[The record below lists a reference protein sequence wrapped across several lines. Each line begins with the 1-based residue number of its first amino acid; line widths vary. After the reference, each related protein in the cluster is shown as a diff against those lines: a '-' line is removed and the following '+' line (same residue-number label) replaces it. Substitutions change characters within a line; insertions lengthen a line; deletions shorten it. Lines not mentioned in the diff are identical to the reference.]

1 MFWLDNLNILT
12 IPILIPDINM
22 SFEDKLNAIIRG
34 LLFLGIILT
43 LVFND
48 SKYILFVLIIMII
61 SIIIYNY
68 QYEKTKQIEKY
79 LNENN
84 LDIINN
90 KKCIKP
96 TKSNPFMN
104 PNILDTKY
112 DENNNMFSACSIENS
127 KINKNMNEYFN
138 ENVFRETDDLYN
150 KSLLSRQFYTMPS
163 TTIPNEQGKLGD
175 WLYNTGP
182 SCKENGLTCY
192 DNLYNDI
199 RRSTH
204 L

>member
-12 IPILIPDINM
+12 IPVLIPDINM
-22 SFEDKLNAIIRG
+22 TFEEKLNSIIRG
-34 LLFLGIILT
+34 LLFLGIIFT

-68 QYEKTKQIEKY
+68 QYEKNRQIEKY

-96 TKSNPFMN
+96 TKTNPFMN
-104 PNILDTKY
+104 LNILESK
-112 DENNNMFSACSIENS
+112 NNKFSACSIENT

-138 ENVFRETDDLYN
+138 DNVFRETDDLYN
-150 KSLLSRQFYTMPS
+150 KSLLPRQFYTMPS
-163 TTIPNEQGKLGD
+163 TTIPNEREKLGD
-175 WLYNTGP
+175 WLYNNGE
-182 SCKENGLTCY
+182 SCKENSIKCY
-192 DNLYNDI
+192 NNIYNDI
-199 RRSTH
+199 RASTH

>member
-12 IPILIPDINM
+12 IPLLIPDINM
-22 SFEDKLNAIIRG
+22 TFEDKLNAIIRG
-34 LLFLGIILT
+34 LLFLGIIFT

-68 QYEKTKQIEKY
+68 QFEKNKQIDKY

-90 KKCIKP
+90 KKCVKP
-96 TKSNPFMN
+96 TQSNPFMN
-104 PNILDTKY
+104 PNVLN
-112 DENNNMFSACSIENS
+112 ENNNMFSACSIENS
-127 KINKNMNEYFN
+127 KINKKMDDYFN

-150 KSLLSRQFYTMPS
+150 KSLLPRQFYTVPS
-163 TTIPNEQGKLGD
+163 TTIPNEREKLGD
-175 WLYNTGP
+175 WLYNSGP
-182 SCKENGLTCY
+182 SCKENGLKCY
-192 DNLYNDI
+192 DNIYNDI
-199 RRSTH
+199 RSSGH
-204 L
+204 I

>member
-22 SFEDKLNAIIRG
+22 TFEDKLNAIIRG
-34 LLFLGIILT
+34 LLFLGIIFT

-68 QYEKTKQIEKY
+68 QFEKNKQIDKY

-90 KKCIKP
+90 KKCVKP
-96 TKSNPFMN
+96 TQSNPFMN
-104 PNILDTKY
+104 PNVLN
-112 DENNNMFSACSIENS
+112 ENNNMFSACSIENS
-127 KINKNMNEYFN
+127 KINKKMDDYFN

-150 KSLLSRQFYTMPS
+150 KSLLPRQFYTVPS
-163 TTIPNEQGKLGD
+163 TTIPNEREKLGD
-175 WLYNTGP
+175 WLYNKGP
-182 SCKENGLTCY
+182 SCKENGLKCY
-192 DNLYNDI
+192 DNIYNDI
-199 RRSTH
+199 RSSGH
-204 L
+204 I

>member
-22 SFEDKLNAIIRG
+22 TFEDKLNAIIRG
-34 LLFLGIILT
+34 LLFLGIIFT

-68 QYEKTKQIEKY
+68 QYEKNKQIDKY

-84 LDIINN
+84 LDIIDN
-90 KKCIKP
+90 KKCVKP
-96 TKSNPFMN
+96 TQSNPFMN
-104 PNILDTKY
+104 PNVLN
-112 DENNNMFSACSIENS
+112 ENNNMFSACSIENS
-127 KINKNMNEYFN
+127 KISKNMNDYFN

-150 KSLLSRQFYTMPS
+150 KSLLPRQFYTVPS
-163 TTIPNEQGKLGD
+163 TTIPNEREKLGE
-175 WLYNTGP
+175 WLYNNGP
-182 SCKENGLTCY
+182 SCKENGLKCY
-192 DNLYNDI
+192 DNIYNDI
-199 RRSTH
+199 RSSGH
-204 L
+204 I

>member
-12 IPILIPDINM
+12 IPVLIPDINM
-22 SFEDKLNAIIRG
+22 TFEEKLNSIIRG
-34 LLFLGIILT
+34 LLFLGIIFT

-48 SKYILFVLIIMII
+48 SKYILFVLIIIII

-68 QYEKTKQIEKY
+68 QYEKNRQIEKY

-96 TKSNPFMN
+96 TKTNPFMN
-104 PNILDTKY
+104 LNILESK
-112 DENNNMFSACSIENS
+112 NNLFSACSIENS

-138 ENVFRETDDLYN
+138 ENAFRETDDLYN
-150 KSLLSRQFYTMPS
+150 KSLLPRQFYTMPS
-163 TTIPNEQGKLGD
+163 TTIPNEREKLGD
-175 WLYNTGP
+175 WLYNNGE
-182 SCKENGLTCY
+182 SCKENSIKCY
-192 DNLYNDI
+192 NNIYNDI
-199 RRSTH
+199 RASTH

>member
-22 SFEDKLNAIIRG
+22 TFEDKLNAIIRA
-34 LLFLGIILT
+34 LLFIGIIFT

-68 QYEKTKQIEKY
+68 QIEKNKQIDKY
-79 LNENN
+79 LNDNN
-84 LDIINN
+84 LDIVNN
-90 KKCIKP
+90 SKCIKP
-96 TKSNPFMN
+96 TQSNPFMN
-104 PNILDTKY
+104 PNVLDK
-112 DENNNMFSACSIENS
+112 NVFSACSIENS
-127 KINKNMNEYFN
+127 KINKNMNKYFN

-150 KSLLSRQFYTMPS
+150 KSLLPRQFYTMPS
-163 TTIPNEQGKLGD
+163 TTIPNEQEKLAD

-182 SCKENGLTCY
+182 SCKENGLKCY
-192 DNLYNDI
+192 ENIYTDL
-199 RRSTH
+199 RSSIH
-204 L
+204 N

>member
-22 SFEDKLNAIIRG
+22 TFEDKLNAIIRA
-34 LLFLGIILT
+34 LLFIGIIFT

-61 SIIIYNY
+61 SIIVYNY
-68 QYEKTKQIEKY
+68 QIEKNKQIDKY

-84 LDIINN
+84 LDIVNN
-90 KKCIKP
+90 SKCIKP
-96 TKSNPFMN
+96 TRSNTFMN
-104 PNILDTKY
+104 PNVLDK
-112 DENNNMFSACSIENS
+112 NMFSACSVENS
-127 KINKNMNEYFN
+127 KINKNMNKYFN

-150 KSLLSRQFYTMPS
+150 KSLLPRQFYTMPS
-163 TTIPNEQGKLGD
+163 TTIPNEQEKLAD

-182 SCKENGLTCY
+182 SCKENGLKCY
-192 DNLYNDI
+192 ENIYTDL
-199 RRSTH
+199 RSSIH
-204 L
+204 N

>member
-22 SFEDKLNAIIRG
+22 TFEEKLNSIIRG
-34 LLFLGIILT
+34 LLFLGIIFT

-48 SKYILFVLIIMII
+48 PKYILFVLIIMII

-68 QYEKTKQIEKY
+68 QYEKNKQIEKY
-79 LNENN
+79 LNDNN

-90 KKCIKP
+90 KKCVKP

-104 PNILDTKY
+104 PNILEK
-112 DENNNMFSACSIENS
+112 NNMFAACSIENS
-127 KINKNMNEYFN
+127 KINKEMDEHFN

-150 KSLLSRQFYTMPS
+150 KSLLPRQFYTMPS
-163 TTIPNEQGKLGD
+163 TTIPNEREKLGD
-175 WLYNTGP
+175 WLYNAGQ
-182 SCKENGLTCY
+182 SCKENNLQCY
-192 DNLYNDI
+192 DNIYIDI
-199 RRSTH
+199 RSSRH

>member
-22 SFEDKLNAIIRG
+22 TFEDKLNAIIRG
-34 LLFLGIILT
+34 LLFLGIIFT

-68 QYEKTKQIEKY
+68 QYEKTKKIEKY

-84 LDIINN
+84 LDIIDN

-104 PNILDTKY
+104 PNILDSKY
-112 DENNNMFSACSIENS
+112 DENNNMISACSIENS
-127 KINKNMNEYFN
+127 KINNNMNKFFN

-150 KSLLSRQFYTMPS
+150 KSLLPRQFYTMPS
-163 TTIPNEQGKLGD
+163 TTIPNNREKLGD
-175 WLYNTGP
+175 WLYNKGP
-182 SCKENGLTCY
+182 SCKENNLKCP
-192 DNLYNDI
+192 DNKYNDL
-199 RRSTH
+199 RRSAH
-204 L
+204 F

>member
-12 IPILIPDINM
+12 IPVLIPDINM
-22 SFEDKLNAIIRG
+22 TFEEKLNSIIRG
-34 LLFLGIILT
+34 LLFLGIIFT

-68 QYEKTKQIEKY
+68 QYEKNRQIEKY

-96 TKSNPFMN
+96 TKTNPFMN
-104 PNILDTKY
+104 LNILESK
-112 DENNNMFSACSIENS
+112 NNLFSACSIENS

-138 ENVFRETDDLYN
+138 ENAFRETDDLYN
-150 KSLLSRQFYTMPS
+150 KSLLPRQFYTMPS
-163 TTIPNEQGKLGD
+163 TTIPNEREKLGD
-175 WLYNTGP
+175 WLYNNGE
-182 SCKENGLTCY
+182 SCKENSIKCY
-192 DNLYNDI
+192 NNIYNDI
-199 RRSTH
+199 RASTH

>member
-22 SFEDKLNAIIRG
+22 TFEEKLNSIIRG
-34 LLFLGIILT
+34 LLFLGIIFT

-68 QYEKTKQIEKY
+68 QYEKNKQIEKY
-79 LNENN
+79 LNDNN

-90 KKCIKP
+90 KKCVKP

-104 PNILDTKY
+104 PNILET
-112 DENNNMFSACSIENS
+112 NMFSACSIENS
-127 KINKNMNEYFN
+127 KISKDMNDHFN

-150 KSLLSRQFYTMPS
+150 KSLLPRQFYTMPS
-163 TTIPNEQGKLGD
+163 TTIPNEREKLGD
-175 WLYNTGP
+175 WLYNAGK
-182 SCKENGLTCY
+182 SCKEDTLQCY
-192 DNLYNDI
+192 DNIYQDI
-199 RRSTH
+199 RSSAH

>member
-12 IPILIPDINM
+12 LPVLIPDINM
-22 SFEDKLNAIIRG
+22 TFEEKLNSIIRG
-34 LLFLGIILT
+34 LLFLGIIFT

-68 QYEKTKQIEKY
+68 QYEKNRQIEKY
-79 LNENN
+79 LNDNN

-104 PNILDTKY
+104 PNILDRKY
-112 DENNNMFSACSIENS
+112 DKNNNMFSACSIENS
-127 KINKNMNEYFN
+127 KISKNIF
-138 ENVFRETDDLYN
+138 
-150 KSLLSRQFYTMPS
+150 
-163 TTIPNEQGKLGD
+163 I
-175 WLYNTGP
+175 
-182 SCKENGLTCY
+182 
-192 DNLYNDI
+192 I
-199 RRSTH
+199 
-204 L
+204 

>member
-12 IPILIPDINM
+12 IPVLIPDINM
-22 SFEDKLNAIIRG
+22 TFEEKLNSIIRG
-34 LLFLGIILT
+34 LLFLGIIFT

-68 QYEKTKQIEKY
+68 QYEKNKQIEKY

-96 TKSNPFMN
+96 TKANPFMN
-104 PNILDTKY
+104 PNILDRKY
-112 DENNNMFSACSIENS
+112 DKNNNMFSACSIENS
-127 KINKNMNEYFN
+127 KISKNIDKYFS

-150 KSLLSRQFYTMPS
+150 KSLLPRQFYTMPS
-163 TTIPNEQGKLGD
+163 TTIPNNREKLGD
-175 WLYNTGP
+175 WLYNKGP
-182 SCKENGLTCY
+182 SCKENNLKCP
-192 DNLYNDI
+192 DNKYNDL
-199 RRSTH
+199 RRSSH

>member
-12 IPILIPDINM
+12 LPVLIPDINM
-22 SFEDKLNAIIRG
+22 TFEEKLNSIIRS
-34 LLFLGIILT
+34 LLFLGIIFT

-68 QYEKTKQIEKY
+68 QYEKNRQIEKY
-79 LNENN
+79 LNDNN

-96 TKSNPFMN
+96 TKENPFMN
-104 PNILDTKY
+104 LNILNGKY
-112 DENNNMFSACSIENS
+112 DGDNNMFSACSIENS
-127 KINKNMNEYFN
+127 KISKNIDKYFS
-138 ENVFRETDDLYN
+138 ENVFRDTDDLYN
-150 KSLLSRQFYTMPS
+150 KSLLPRQFYTMPS
-163 TTIPNEQGKLGD
+163 TTIPNKREKLGD
-175 WLYNTGP
+175 WLYNKGP
-182 SCKENGLTCY
+182 SCKENNLKCY
-192 DNLYNDI
+192 DVKYNDL
-199 RRSTH
+199 RRSSH

>member
-12 IPILIPDINM
+12 IPVLIPDINM
-22 SFEDKLNAIIRG
+22 TFEEKLNSIIRG
-34 LLFLGIILT
+34 LLFLGIIFT

-68 QYEKTKQIEKY
+68 QYEKNRQIEKY

-96 TKSNPFMN
+96 TKANPFMN
-104 PNILDTKY
+104 LNILESK
-112 DENNNMFSACSIENS
+112 NNLFSACSIENS

-138 ENVFRETDDLYN
+138 ENAFRETDDLYN
-150 KSLLSRQFYTMPS
+150 KSLLPRQFYTMPS
-163 TTIPNEQGKLGD
+163 TTIPNEREKLGD
-175 WLYNTGP
+175 WLYNNGE
-182 SCKENGLTCY
+182 SCKENSIKCY
-192 DNLYNDI
+192 NNIYNDI
-199 RRSTH
+199 RASTH

>member
-1 MFWLDNLNILT
+1 MFWLDNLNVLT
-12 IPILIPDINM
+12 APILIPDINM
-22 SFEDKLNAIIRG
+22 TFEDKLNAIIRG
-34 LLFLGIILT
+34 LLFLGIIFT

-61 SIIIYNY
+61 SIVIYNY
-68 QYEKTKQIEKY
+68 QFEKNRQIEKY
-79 LNENN
+79 LNEND

-104 PNILDTKY
+104 PNILDSKY

-127 KINKNMNEYFN
+127 KINNNMNKYFN

-150 KSLLSRQFYTMPS
+150 KSLLPRQFYTMPS
-163 TTIPNEQGKLGD
+163 TTIPNEREKLGD

-182 SCKENGLTCY
+182 SCKENGLKCY
-192 DNLYNDI
+192 ENIYTDL
-199 RRSTH
+199 RSSIH
-204 L
+204 N

>member
-1 MFWLDNLNILT
+1 
-12 IPILIPDINM
+12 
-22 SFEDKLNAIIRG
+22 
-34 LLFLGIILT
+34 
-43 LVFND
+43 
-48 SKYILFVLIIMII
+48 MII

-68 QYEKTKQIEKY
+68 QYEKTKKIEKY

-84 LDIINN
+84 LDIIDN

-104 PNILDTKY
+104 PNILDSKY

-150 KSLLSRQFYTMPS
+150 KSLLPRQFYTMPS
-163 TTIPNEQGKLGD
+163 TTIPNEQDKLGD
-175 WLYNTGP
+175 WLYNNGP

-192 DNLYNDI
+192 DNIFNDI

>member
-68 QYEKTKQIEKY
+68 QTDKNKKIEKY

-84 LDIINN
+84 LDIIDN

-104 PNILDTKY
+104 PNILDSKY
-112 DENNNMFSACSIENS
+112 DENNNMFSSCSIENS
-127 KINKNMNEYFN
+127 KINKNMNEFFN

>member
-12 IPILIPDINM
+12 IPVLIPDINM
-22 SFEDKLNAIIRG
+22 TFEEKLNSIIRA
-34 LLFLGIILT
+34 LLFLGIIFT
-43 LVFND
+43 LIFND

-68 QYEKTKQIEKY
+68 QYEKNRQIEKY

-96 TKSNPFMN
+96 TKANPFMN
-104 PNILDTKY
+104 LNILESK
-112 DENNNMFSACSIENS
+112 NSKFSACSIENS
-127 KINKNMNEYFN
+127 KINKNMNKYFN

-150 KSLLSRQFYTMPS
+150 KSLLPRQFYTMPS
-163 TTIPNEQGKLGD
+163 TTIPNEREKLGD
-175 WLYNTGP
+175 WLYNNGE
-182 SCKENGLTCY
+182 SCKENTIQCY
-192 DNLYNDI
+192 NNLYNDI
-199 RRSTH
+199 RASTH

>member
-22 SFEDKLNAIIRG
+22 TFEDKLNAIIRA
-34 LLFLGIILT
+34 LLFIGIIST

-61 SIIIYNY
+61 SIIVYNY
-68 QYEKTKQIEKY
+68 QIEKNEQIDKY

-84 LDIINN
+84 MDIVNN
-90 KKCIKP
+90 IKCIKP
-96 TKSNPFMN
+96 TRSNPFMN
-104 PNILDTKY
+104 PNVMDK
-112 DENNNMFSACSIENS
+112 NMLSACSIENS
-127 KINKNMNEYFN
+127 KINKNMNKYFN

-150 KSLLSRQFYTMPS
+150 KSLLPRQFYTMPS
-163 TTIPNEQGKLGD
+163 TTIPNEQEKLAD

-182 SCKENGLTCY
+182 SCKENGLKCY
-192 DNLYNDI
+192 ENIYTDL
-199 RRSTH
+199 RSSIH
-204 L
+204 N